1 MVEIILFSLMTSK
14 ERINFMVR
22 ELQHVDVQ
30 NGFLQTLSNLAQVDN
45 SIEGIRKAEK
55 ILLEIK
61 PYPFYK
67 IVAVKDDGQI
77 IGSTT
82 LLMEQKFIHDGARVG
97 HIEMFLPEERSEGKG
112 IGSALIQYALR
123 YAKKENCYKVVLDC
137 SEKNVQFYKR
147 IGFKKHEVSMRY
159 DLI

>member
-1 MVEIILFSLMTSK
+1 MTSK

-22 ELQHVDVQ
+22 ELQHVDIQ

-67 IVAVKDDGQI
+67 IFVAVKDDGQI

-97 HIEMFLPEERSEGKG
+97 HIEDVSTRREYEGKG

>member
-1 MVEIILFSLMTSK
+1 MTPK
-14 ERINFMVR
+14 ERINFTVR
-22 ELQHVDVQ
+22 ELQHGDIL
-30 NGFLQTLSNLAQVDN
+30 NGFLRTLSNLAQTGD
-45 SIEGIRKAEK
+45 SIEDIRRAEK

-61 PYPFYK
+61 SYPFYK
-67 IVAVKDDGQI
+67 IFVAVKDDGQV

-82 LLMEQKFIHDGARVG
+82 LLIEQKFIHGGARVG
-97 HIEMFLPEERSEGKG
+97 HIEDVSTRRQHEGKG
-112 IGSALIQYALR
+112 IGTTLIHYALHF
-123 YAKKENCYKVVLDC
+123 AKKENCYKVILDC

>member
-1 MVEIILFSLMTSK
+1 MTSK

-67 IVAVKDDGQI
+67 IFVAVKDDGQI

-97 HIEMFLPEERSEGKG
+97 HIEDVSTRREYEGKG